1 MAEPP
6 PPDLSFLGIKIVHF
20 VAGGFGGLVRGL
32 TKPQVSVP
40 SMIGTGVVGA
50 FVAGYCTPVV
60 APIAHRYLEHF
71 GANIGQAEVAGL
83 VGFMLGMTGLSV
95 AEGVIRWARKW
106 RDHPTLPPPMPKG

>member
-6 PPDLSFLGIKIVHF
+6 PPDLSFLGIKLIHF

-32 TKPQVSVP
+32 TKPSVSFTK
-40 SMIGTGVVGA
+40 MIGTGIVGA
-50 FVAGYCTPVV
+50 LVAGYGTPVV
-60 APIAHRYLEHF
+60 APITYRYLEGF
-71 GANIGQAEVAGL
+71 GANIGQAEFAGM

-106 RDHPTLPPPMPKG
+106 RDHPTLPPAPRC